1 MHYIGTTIACI
12 SFGSS
17 LNGVRITSHNRD
29 DGAAIMIYSPS
40 HRPIIVY
47 LMRPDRSLARTRPAR
62 LIQFW
67 ALLPTRRTGEETSQG
82 LCPWPDRLWRVVVV
96 VFFSFFT
103 LVDCR
108 GQIIIVNR
116 LAYIPGLGLGST
128 VRVRV
133 GVKARASFMVNVKV
147 RVKSRANPN
156 PNPNANPM
164 LFTLITRV
172 ICPWL

>member
-1 MHYIGTTIACI
+1 MYI
-12 SFGSS
+12 
-17 LNGVRITSHNRD
+17 VRIQPEWSTYNVPQSRRRRRNHD
-29 DGAAIMIYSPS
+29 LFAISPAY
-40 HRPIIVY
+40 HCLFNATRPIASSDETGPPNPILGSVADEENW
-47 LMRPDRSLARTRPAR
+47 RRNQPRSLPLTG
-62 LIQFW
+62 
-67 ALLPTRRTGEETSQG
+67 PTLTSRR
-82 LCPWPDRLWRVVVV
+82 RR
-96 VFFSFFT
+96 FFSFFT

-172 ICPWL
+172 ICP